1 VKIILISN
9 RAEKVRT
16 LRLNSWA
23 KGLLSVLLL
32 GIPVAAGT
40 LLGVKIADGRW
51 ELLVENNINE
61 MQHELIL
68 QQQEVDSGRLEANRT
83 LNAMTIKL
91 AEMRSRLIRLDA
103 LGERLTQ
110 IARLE
115 DGEFNFS
122 DTPGIGGPEGSP
134 LQRSISAISMQ
145 PELTAMFD
153 KLDSKLENREA
164 QLQILTSM
172 MSDSRLKK
180 EQTVAGKPITKG
192 WMSSSY
198 GMRTDPFH
206 GEQRWHGG
214 VDFAGKKGS
223 DVVAVAS
230 GVVTWSGKRS
240 GYGNMVQVNHGDGFV
255 TRYGHNDENLVSL
268 GSIVKKGQ
276 QIARM
281 GSSGRSTGPHV
292 HFEVYKNGRTV
303 DPASYI
309 HKTHR

>member
-1 VKIILISN
+1 MKIILISN

-16 LRLNSWA
+16 LSLNSWA

-32 GIPVAAGT
+32 GIPVATGT

-51 ELLVENNINE
+51 ELLVENNISE
-61 MQHELIL
+61 MQHELVL
-68 QQQEVDSGRLEANRT
+68 QQQEVDSGRIEASRT
-83 LNAMTIKL
+83 LNAMTVKL

-115 DGEFNFS
+115 DGEFNFADS
-122 DTPGIGGPEGSP
+122 PGIGGPEGSP
-134 LQRSISAISMQ
+134 LQRSISSISVQ
-145 PELTAMFD
+145 PELTAIFD
-153 KLDSKLENREA
+153 KLDRKLDNRES

-172 MSDSRLKK
+172 MSDNRLKK
-180 EQTVAGKPITKG
+180 EQTVAGRPITKG

-198 GMRTDPFH
+198 GMRSDPFH

-240 GYGNMVQVNHGDGFV
+240 GYGNMVEITHGDGFI
-255 TRYGHNDENLVSL
+255 TRYGHNDENLVTL

-276 QIARM
+276 QIANM

-303 DPASYI
+303 

>member
-16 LRLNSWA
+16 LSLNSWA

-32 GIPVAAGT
+32 GIPVATGT

-51 ELLVENNINE
+51 ELLVENNISE
-61 MQHELIL
+61 MQHELVL
-68 QQQEVDSGRLEANRT
+68 QQQEVDSGRIEASRT
-83 LNAMTIKL
+83 LTAMTIKL
-91 AEMRSRLIRLDA
+91 AEMRARLIRLDA

-122 DTPGIGGPEGSP
+122 NTPGVGGPEGSP
-134 LQRSISAISMQ
+134 LQRSISSINVQ
-145 PELTAMFD
+145 PELTAIFD
-153 KLDSKLENREA
+153 QLDRKLENRES

-172 MSDSRLKK
+172 MSDNRLKK
-180 EQTVAGKPITKG
+180 EQTVAGTPINKG

-206 GEQRWHGG
+206 GKERWHDG
-214 VDFAGKKGS
+214 VDFAGKQGS
-223 DVVAVAS
+223 EVIAVAS
-230 GVVTWSGKRS
+230 GVVTWSAKRS
-240 GYGNMVQVNHGDGFV
+240 GYGDMVEINHGDGFV
-255 TRYGHNDENLVSL
+255 TRYGHNEKNLVTL

-309 HKTHR
+309 HKTYR

>member
-1 VKIILISN
+1 MKIILISN

-134 LQRSISAISMQ
+134 LQHSISAISMQ

>member
-1 VKIILISN
+1 MKIILISN

-16 LRLNSWA
+16 LSLNSWA

-32 GIPVAAGT
+32 GIPVATGT

-51 ELLVENNINE
+51 ELLVENNISE
-61 MQHELIL
+61 MQHELVL
-68 QQQEVDSGRLEANRT
+68 QQQEVDSGRIEASRT
-83 LNAMTIKL
+83 LTAMTIKL

-115 DGEFNFS
+115 DGEFNFT
-122 DTPGIGGPEGSP
+122 DTPGVGGPEGSP
-134 LQRSISAISMQ
+134 LQRSISSLNLQ
-145 PELTAMFD
+145 PELTAIFD
-153 KLDSKLENREA
+153 KLDRKLDNRES

-172 MSDSRLKK
+172 MSDNRLKK
-180 EQTVAGKPITKG
+180 EQTVAGTPIKKG

-206 GEQRWHGG
+206 GKERWHAG

-223 DVVAVAS
+223 EVIAVAS
-230 GVVTWSGKRS
+230 GVVTWSAKRS
-240 GYGNMVQVNHGDGFV
+240 GYGDMVEINHGDGYV
-255 TRYGHNDENLVSL
+255 TRYGHNDENLVTL

>member
-16 LRLNSWA
+16 LSLNSWA

-32 GIPVAAGT
+32 GIPVATGT

-51 ELLVENNINE
+51 ELLVENNISE
-61 MQHELIL
+61 MQHELVL
-68 QQQEVDSGRLEANRT
+68 QQQEVDSARDEASRT
-83 LNAMTIKL
+83 LTAMTVKL

-134 LQRSISAISMQ
+134 LQRSISAISVQ
-145 PELTAMFD
+145 PELTAIFD
-153 KLDSKLENREA
+153 KLDRKLENRES

-180 EQTVAGKPITKG
+180 EQTVAGRPITKG

-198 GMRTDPFH
+198 GMRSDPFH
-206 GEQRWHGG
+206 GEQRWHAG

-223 DVVAVAS
+223 EIVAVAS

-240 GYGNMVQVNHGDGFV
+240 GYGDMVEINHGDGFV
-255 TRYGHNDENLVSL
+255 TRYGHNDENLVTL

-292 HFEVYKNGRTV
+292 HFEVFKNGRTV

>member
-16 LRLNSWA
+16 LSLNSWA

-32 GIPVAAGT
+32 GIPVATGT

-51 ELLVENNINE
+51 ELLVENTISE
-61 MQHELIL
+61 MQHELVL
-68 QQQEVDSGRLEANRT
+68 QQQEVDSGRIEASRT
-83 LNAMTIKL
+83 LTAMTVKL

-122 DTPGIGGPEGSP
+122 DTPGVGGPEGSP
-134 LQRSISAISMQ
+134 LQRGISSANVDPQLTSI
-145 PELTAMFD
+145 FD
-153 KLDSKLENREA
+153 RLDRKLDNRES

-172 MSDSRLKK
+172 MSDNRLKK
-180 EQTVAGKPITKG
+180 EQTVAGTPIDKG
-192 WMSSSY
+192 WMSSAY

-206 GEQRWHGG
+206 GKERWHDG
-214 VDFAGKKGS
+214 VDFAGKRGS
-223 DVVAVAS
+223 PIIAVAS
-230 GVVTWSGKRS
+230 GVVTWSAKRS
-240 GYGNMVQVNHGDGFV
+240 GYGEMVEINHGDGYV
-255 TRYGHNDENLVSL
+255 TRYGHNEENLVTL

-276 QIARM
+276 HIALM

>member
-1 VKIILISN
+1 MKIILISN

-16 LRLNSWA
+16 LSLNSWA

-32 GIPVAAGT
+32 GIPVATGT

-51 ELLVENNINE
+51 ELLVENNISE
-61 MQHELIL
+61 MQHELVL
-68 QQQEVDSGRLEANRT
+68 QQQEVDSGRIEASRT
-83 LNAMTIKL
+83 LTAMTIKL
-91 AEMRSRLIRLDA
+91 AEMRARLIRLDA

-122 DTPGIGGPEGSP
+122 NTPGVGGPEGSP
-134 LQRSISAISMQ
+134 LQRSISSINVQ
-145 PELTAMFD
+145 PELTAIFD
-153 KLDSKLENREA
+153 QLDRKLENRES

-172 MSDSRLKK
+172 MSDNRLKK
-180 EQTVAGKPITKG
+180 EQTVAGTPINKG
-192 WMSSSY
+192 WISSSY

-206 GEQRWHGG
+206 GKERWHDG
-214 VDFAGKKGS
+214 VDFAGKQGS
-223 DVVAVAS
+223 EVIAVAS
-230 GVVTWSGKRS
+230 GVVTWSAKRS
-240 GYGNMVQVNHGDGFV
+240 GYGDMVEINHGDGFV
-255 TRYGHNDENLVSL
+255 TRYGHNEKNLVTL

-309 HKTHR
+309 HKTYR

>member
-1 VKIILISN
+1 MKIILISK

-16 LRLNSWA
+16 LKLNSWA
-23 KGLLSVLLL
+23 KGLLSILLL

-51 ELLVENNINE
+51 ELLVENSINE
-61 MQHELIL
+61 MQHELML

-122 DTPGIGGPEGSP
+122 DTPGIGGPEGSS
-134 LQRSISAISMQ
+134 LQRSISAISVQ

-153 KLDSKLENREA
+153 KLDRTLENREA

-172 MSDSRLKK
+172 LSDSKLKK

-214 VDFAGKKGS
+214 VDFAGKQGS

-230 GVVTWSGKRS
+230 GVVTWSGKLS
-240 GYGNMVQVNHGDGFV
+240 GYGNMVQINHGDDFV

-268 GSIVKKGQ
+268 GSVVKKGQ

>member
-1 VKIILISN
+1 MKIILISN

-16 LRLNSWA
+16 LSLNSWA

-32 GIPVAAGT
+32 GIPVATGT

-51 ELLVENNINE
+51 ELLVENTISE
-61 MQHELIL
+61 MQHELVL
-68 QQQEVDSGRLEANRT
+68 QQQEVDSGRIEASRT
-83 LNAMTIKL
+83 LTAMTVKL

-122 DTPGIGGPEGSP
+122 DTPGVGGPEGSP
-134 LQRSISAISMQ
+134 LQRGISSANVDPQLTSI
-145 PELTAMFD
+145 FD
-153 KLDSKLENREA
+153 QLDRKLDNRES

-172 MSDSRLKK
+172 MSDNRLKK
-180 EQTVAGKPITKG
+180 EQTVAGTPIDKG
-192 WMSSSY
+192 WMSSAY

-206 GEQRWHGG
+206 GKERWHDG
-214 VDFAGKKGS
+214 VDFAGKRGS
-223 DVVAVAS
+223 PIIAVAS
-230 GVVTWSGKRS
+230 GVVTWSAKRS
-240 GYGNMVQVNHGDGFV
+240 GYGEMVEINHGDGYV
-255 TRYGHNDENLVSL
+255 TRYGHNEENLVTL

-276 QIARM
+276 HIALM

>member
-1 VKIILISN
+1 MKIILISN

-16 LRLNSWA
+16 LSLNSWA

-32 GIPVAAGT
+32 GIPVATGT

-51 ELLVENNINE
+51 ELLVENTISE
-61 MQHELIL
+61 MQHELVL
-68 QQQEVDSGRLEANRT
+68 QQQEVDSSRTEASRT
-83 LNAMTIKL
+83 LTAMTIKL

-122 DTPGIGGPEGSP
+122 DTPGVGGPEGSP
-134 LQRSISAISMQ
+134 LQRSISALNVQ
-145 PELTAMFD
+145 PELTAIFD
-153 KLDSKLENREA
+153 KLDRKLDNRES

-172 MSDSRLKK
+172 MSDNRLKK
-180 EQTVAGKPITKG
+180 EQTVAGTPIKKG

-206 GEQRWHGG
+206 GKERWHAG

-223 DVVAVAS
+223 EVIAVAS
-230 GVVTWSGKRS
+230 GVVTWSAKRS
-240 GYGNMVQVNHGDGFV
+240 GYGNMVEINHGDGFV
-255 TRYGHNDENLVSL
+255 TRYGHNDENLVTL

>member
-1 VKIILISN
+1 VKIILISK

-16 LRLNSWA
+16 LKLNSWA
-23 KGLLSVLLL
+23 KGLLSILLL

-51 ELLVENNINE
+51 ELLVENSINE
-61 MQHELIL
+61 MQHELML

-134 LQRSISAISMQ
+134 LQRSISAISVQ

-153 KLDSKLENREA
+153 KLDRTLENREA

-172 MSDSRLKK
+172 LSDSKLKK

-214 VDFAGKKGS
+214 VDFAGKQGS

-230 GVVTWSGKRS
+230 GVVTWSGKLS
-240 GYGNMVQVNHGDGFV
+240 GYGNMVQINHGDGFV

-268 GSIVKKGQ
+268 GSVVKKGQ

>member
-1 VKIILISN
+1 MKIILISN